1 MLDADS
7 SGTVGFDD
15 FFEFVRGRKHSLDS
29 RWRSQPIAMELRVEV
44 PSQHDPLT
52 GEERRPTLDE
62 LAWDSSMGPETLRAL
77 VKEMLERRHLG
88 PTDLLKAWDTQPTSR
103 TASEH
108 HKLNRDEFCSHLAE
122 LFIRSEGA
130 QCSSDDVF
138 DLWENEVAAVA
149 NRAFDIV
156 RGATAQGGRPSYGLH
171 TPSIDIIRLE
181 QWLDE
186 PRRSASLPLKT
197 EAERRKQARRRQR
210 AQARDEQN
218 VPHGRVAERA
228 LDRSERAARASTGIA
243 VAFAKAKHIKDAKEF
258 ALRRRW
264 EEANAWS
271 SDWGANA
278 RSGRIKL
285 PRLQHLETPIGLVK
299 PMTINERWKL
309 RQDKLIGAAQDCKAT
324 MVISRSSVSLP
335 AHVSSSHRETQ
346 IHSMNV
352 LPLIRTG
359 GSAER
364 FYETRCARDR

>member
-149 NRAFDIV
+149 NRAFTSC
-156 RGATAQGGRPSYGLH
+156 G
-171 TPSIDIIRLE
+171 
-181 QWLDE
+181 
-186 PRRSASLPLKT
+186 
-197 EAERRKQARRRQR
+197 ARRRKGGGQATGSTRLRLTSYASNSGWMNHDDRQVCRSRRRRRGASKHGGDSELRLEMSRTYHMEGSRGGRWIAPSERRGR
-210 AQARDEQN
+210 AQA
-218 VPHGRVAERA
+218 
-228 LDRSERAARASTGIA
+228 
-243 VAFAKAKHIKDAKEF
+243 
-258 ALRRRW
+258 
-264 EEANAWS
+264 
-271 SDWGANA
+271 
-278 RSGRIKL
+278 
-285 PRLQHLETPIGLVK
+285 
-299 PMTINERWKL
+299 
-309 RQDKLIGAAQDCKAT
+309 
-324 MVISRSSVSLP
+324 
-335 AHVSSSHRETQ
+335 
-346 IHSMNV
+346 
-352 LPLIRTG
+352 LPLHLQRQNT
-359 GSAER
+359 SR
-364 FYETRCARDR
+364 MPRSLL